1 MKEILQYLFDY
12 NTLTYEE
19 AKSIMLQIPKG
30 VFNDAEITSFITVM
44 MMRSISIDEL
54 RGFADALVEMAVKV
68 DLGTHDLVDI
78 VGTGG
83 DGKNTFNISTIS
95 CFVVAGAG
103 QKVAKHG
110 NYGSSSISGSS
121 NVMQHMGYEFTNDET
136 LLKKQLAEA
145 NICFMHAP
153 KFHPSL
159 GVVAP
164 IRKSLGFRSFFNMLG
179 PLVNPAQPE
188 HSMLGVF
195 NVEMSRIYNYL
206 LQEKEQHFM
215 IVHSLEG
222 YDEISLTG
230 ESMIVTEKGVRL
242 LNPKELLSKKVMP
255 EQLYGGA
262 TTQEAADLFKNILE
276 GKGTLAQN
284 EVVITNAA
292 LALENTGK
300 FGDFKDCRMLAEESL
315 FSGKALECLNTLV
328 ALKV

>member
-1 MKEILQYLFDY
+1 MKEILQYLFKY
-12 NTLTYEE
+12 NTLSYEE

-54 RGFADALVEMAVKV
+54 RGFADALIEMAHKV
-68 DLGTHDLVDI
+68 DLGTDDLVDI

-83 DGKNTFNISTIS
+83 DGKNTFNISTLA

-121 NVMQHMGYEFTNDET
+121 NVVQHMGYEFTNDEN
-136 LLKKQLAEA
+136 LLKRQLEEA

-159 GVVAP
+159 GKVAP
-164 IRKSLGFRSFFNMLG
+164 IRKNLGFRSFFNMLG
-179 PLVNPAQPE
+179 PLVNPAKPK

-195 NVEMSRIYNYL
+195 STEMGRIYNYL
-206 LQEKEQHFM
+206 LQEREEHFM

-230 ESMIVTEKGVRL
+230 ESMVITEKGVQL
-242 LNPKELLSKKVMP
+242 FNPKELLSQKVMP
-255 EQLYGGA
+255 EELYGGD
-262 TTQEAADLFKNILE
+262 TTEKASEIFRNILS
-276 GKGTLAQN
+276 GKGTKAQN
-284 EVVITNAA
+284 EVVITNAS
-292 LALENTGK
+292 LALENTAK
-300 FGDFKDCRMLAEESL
+300 FGDFKTCRELAEDSL
-315 FSGKALECLNTLV
+315 MSGKALQCLETLV
-328 ALKV
+328 NLK